1 MGYFWENSSW
11 KELSSPGHRDEVT
24 FLEGSKIPVDMALG
38 VMVSGGL
45 GSAGDSLIRW
55 SERAF
60 PYDSMIPPLKT
71 LLLH

>member
-11 KELSSPGHRDEVT
+11 KELSSPGHRDQVT

-45 GSAGDSLIRW
+45 GSAGAQ
-55 SERAF
+55 SESPFATQT
-60 PYDSMIPPLKT
+60 IPQFYFLPT
-71 LLLH
+71 